1 MPDSISSARPPSR
14 PLITRPP
21 AGLIGLAAVLATLA
35 AVLLWAEML
44 AAPFRLVDGLVEART
59 QLADAEEALT
69 AGNRKKARYAT
80 AQGSAAVRRARAG
93 YRPSSPLLS
102 LARLSPRLDAAL
114 GQTSHLVGALEHS
127 AAAARGTLEI
137 AQGALRGPDKIVFE
151 DIDNEQG
158 GSRIRIG
165 RVRAV
170 GELIASI
177 RTEVRGAADELAAID
192 PGELPRRFRRPLD
205 RALRSAFAND
215 ELLGDAEAGFEVLP
229 SILGAEEPRRYLLG
243 MQNSAELRGTGGAM
257 LRFAVFSISDGQ
269 LDLQPDQSVYDVD
282 VNRSPLEIPLPK
294 DAWYLREIPDSQR
307 FGNSNWSPDWPLS
320 ARVMLAYAEA
330 SADQFQAEALPRIDG
345 FFAIDPV
352 VMEQTLR
359 GVGGFETPGGRRVKA
374 SKVVNLLL
382 NRAYAA
388 TPNPGLR
395 RASLSGI
402 VEGFYR
408 NMLRPRHPST
418 LIEGFGQSL
427 AEKHMQVWMR
437 DEAEQAFVERMNW
450 DGAIEQKA
458 AGDYLN
464 VVQQNVGGNKLDFF
478 ADMDTTVDVGL
489 SGRSARVATE
499 VSIRNGAFLPQ
510 ARYVLGNVGRA
521 ADTLSRGW
529 ALHRPMIN
537 VYVPGRA
544 RLKSAGVEGTRIDA
558 PVAAGWRGPE
568 APATHSERGKTVWT
582 ATLEIPLGEKGST
595 RFAYTVP
602 GAVERVGQRWV
613 YRLTLQHQ
621 PKVRPETTT
630 VRVTLPPGARSV
642 EAPGFERR
650 GDVLAWEKILR
661 RDRVV
666 EVSWRS

>member
-1 MPDSISSARPPSR
+1 MRDSQSRPPV
-14 PLITRPP
+14 
-21 AGLIGLAAVLATLA
+21 GLIGLAALLATLA
-35 AVLLWAEML
+35 GALLWAQML

-59 QLADAEEALT
+59 QLAEAEEALT

-80 AQGSAAVRRARAG
+80 AQGSAAARRARAG
-93 YRPSSPLLS
+93 YRPQSPLLS
-102 LARLSPRLDAAL
+102 LARLSPRVDAAL
-114 GQTSHLVGALEHS
+114 GQTGHLVSALEHS
-127 AAAARGTLEI
+127 AAAAEGTLEI
-137 AQGALRGPDKIVFE
+137 AQDALRGPDKIVFK
-151 DIDNEQG
+151 DVKNKRG

-165 RVRAV
+165 RIRAV

-177 RTEVRGAADELAAID
+177 RSDVRGAAKELSAVD
-192 PGELPRRFRRPLD
+192 PTELPRRFRRPLGK
-205 RALRSAFAND
+205 ALASASAND
-215 ELLGDAEAGFEVLP
+215 ELLADAEAGFEVLP
-229 SILGAEEPRRYLLG
+229 SILGVDEPRRYLLG

-257 LRFAVFSISDGQ
+257 LRFAVFSISDGK

-282 VNRSPLEIPLPK
+282 VNRSPLDVTLPK

-307 FGNSNWSPDWPLS
+307 FGNANWSPDWPLS

-330 SADQFQAEALPRIDG
+330 SEKQFQAQALPQIDG
-345 FFAIDPV
+345 FFAIDPI
-352 VMEQTLR
+352 VMEQTLK
-359 GVGGFETPGGRRVKA
+359 GVGGFKTPGGRRVKA

-388 TPNPGLR
+388 TPNPGIR
-395 RASLSGI
+395 RATLSGI

-408 NMLRPRHPST
+408 NLLSPKRPST
-418 LIEGFGQSL
+418 LIEGFGKSL
-427 AEKHMQVWMR
+427 AEKHMQMWMR
-437 DEAEQAFVERMNW
+437 AEAEQAFVERMNW
-450 DGAIEQKA
+450 DGAIEQA
-458 AGDYLN
+458 VTGDYLN

-478 ADMDTTVDVGL
+478 ADMDTTVDVRL

-544 RLKSAGVEGTRIDA
+544 RLQRTRVEGTRIDA
-558 PVAAGWRGPE
+558 PVAAAWPSPE
-568 APATHSERGKTVWT
+568 SPATHSERGKTVWT
-582 ATLEIPLGEKGST
+582 ATLEIPLGDEGST

-602 GAVERVGQRWV
+602 NAVERAGQRWI
-613 YRLTLQHQ
+613 YRLALQHQ
-621 PKVRPETTT
+621 PKVRPETTI
-630 VRVTLPPGARSV
+630 VRVSLPDGARAV
-642 EAPGFERR
+642 KAPGFKRR
-650 GDVLAWEKILR
+650 GDVLSWKKILR
-661 RDRVV
+661 RDRIV

>member
-1 MPDSISSARPPSR
+1 MRDSQRRPPV
-14 PLITRPP
+14 
-21 AGLIGLAAVLATLA
+21 GLIGLAALLATLA
-35 AVLLWAEML
+35 GALLWAQML

-80 AQGSAAVRRARAG
+80 AQGSAAARRARAG
-93 YRPSSPLLS
+93 YRPESPLLS
-102 LARLSPRLDAAL
+102 LARLSPRVDTAL
-114 GQTSHLVGALEHS
+114 GQTGHLVSALEHS
-127 AAAARGTLEI
+127 AAAAEGTLEI
-137 AQGALRGPDKIVFE
+137 AQDALRGPDKIVFK
-151 DIDNEQG
+151 DVKNKRG

-165 RVRAV
+165 RIRAV

-177 RTEVRGAADELAAID
+177 RSEVRGAAEELSAVD
-192 PGELPRRFRRPLD
+192 PKELPRRFRRPLGK
-205 RALRSAFAND
+205 ALESASAND
-215 ELLGDAEAGFEVLP
+215 ELLADAEAGFEVLP
-229 SILGAEEPRRYLLG
+229 SILGVDEPRRYLLG

-257 LRFAVFSISDGQ
+257 LRFAVFSISDGK

-282 VNRSPLEIPLPK
+282 VNRRPLDIPLPE

-307 FGNSNWSPDWPLS
+307 FGNANWSPDWPLS

-330 SADQFQAEALPRIDG
+330 SAKQFQAQSLPQIDG

-352 VMEQTLR
+352 VMEQALK
-359 GVGGFETPGGRRVKA
+359 GVGGFKTPGGRRVKA

-388 TPNPGLR
+388 TPNPGIR
-395 RASLSGI
+395 RATLSGI

-408 NMLRPRHPST
+408 NLLSPKRPST
-418 LIEGFGQSL
+418 LIEGFGKSL
-427 AEKHMQVWMR
+427 AEKHMQMWMR

-450 DGAIEQKA
+450 DGALEQA
-458 AGDYLN
+458 VTGDYLN

-478 ADMDTTVDVGL
+478 ADMETTVDVRL

-537 VYVPGRA
+537 IYVPGRA
-544 RLKSAGVEGTRIDA
+544 GLQRASVEGTRIDA
-558 PVAAGWRGPE
+558 PEAAAWPSSE
-568 APATHSERGKTVWT
+568 SPATHSERGKTVWT

-595 RFAYTVP
+595 RFAYRVP
-602 GAVERVGQRWV
+602 NAVERAGQRWI
-613 YRLTLQHQ
+613 YRLALQHQ
-621 PKVRPETTT
+621 PKVRPETTI
-630 VRVTLPPGARSV
+630 VRVSLPDGARAV
-642 EAPGFERR
+642 RAPGFKRR
-650 GDVLAWEKILR
+650 GHVLAWEKVLR
-661 RDRVV
+661 RDHIV